1 MVGGEEL
8 RDVCFFIFLLLEQL
22 AVSVFGWLRK
32 QQPHCCCF
40 FTDYRKT
47 ICCLSGEQ
55 QMFKSL
61 RTAKELFEVL
71 QINELNCFTQ
81 QVSTFLFFY
90 CIMDNVYIRFSF
102 LKDCFANKVVKFCM
116 KWDTSVQTHLNSSS
130 KDIPLHLPV
139 FIVLKKINSIFWQGR
154 QYKNLKYYKWTLS
167 WCLFFFFFSIFFIQL
182 SVGKSKTYLVLWL
195 LTFRGLYRTHSVCW
209 ISRNIFNWPFALL
222 LCLWMDAR

>member
-1 MVGGEEL
+1 MLNLFLWSVERNSEMSA
-8 RDVCFFIFLLLEQL
+8 IFLPLEQL
-22 AVSVFGWLRK
+22 VVSVFGWLRK
-32 QQPHCCCF
+32 QQPHCRCF

-81 QVSTFLFFY
+81 QVSTFLFFFFN

-139 FIVLKKINSIFWQGR
+139 FIVLKKINSIIWQGR
-154 QYKNLKYYKWTLS
+154 QYKNLKYYKLTLKDTLKYLSFNYLLEKVKHIWSFGS
-167 WCLFFFFFSIFFIQL
+167 WPFVDCI
-182 SVGKSKTYLVLWL
+182 VHTVL
-195 LTFRGLYRTHSVCW
+195 LTFCIIIVHLNGC
-209 ISRNIFNWPFALL
+209 
-222 LCLWMDAR
+222 

>member
-1 MVGGEEL
+1 M
-8 RDVCFFIFLLLEQL
+8 
-22 AVSVFGWLRK
+22 FGWLRK

-81 QVSTFLFFY
+81 QVSTFLFY

-102 LKDCFANKVVKFCM
+102 FFKDCFANKVVKFCM
-116 KWDTSVQTHLNSSS
+116 KRHANTSVQTSVQTHLNSSS
-130 KDIPLHLPV
+130 KDFPLHLPV
-139 FIVLKKINSIFWQGR
+139 FIVLEKKLIASFRKRG
-154 QYKNLKYYKWTLS
+154 NLNIWKYDK
-167 WCLFFFFFSIFFIQL
+167 
-182 SVGKSKTYLVLWL
+182 
-195 LTFRGLYRTHSVCW
+195 
-209 ISRNIFNWPFALL
+209 
-222 LCLWMDAR
+222 